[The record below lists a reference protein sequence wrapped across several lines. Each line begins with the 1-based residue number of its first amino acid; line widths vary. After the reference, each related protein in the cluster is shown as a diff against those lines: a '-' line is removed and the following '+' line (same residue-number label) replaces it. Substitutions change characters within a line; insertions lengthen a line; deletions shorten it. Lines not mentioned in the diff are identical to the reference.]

1 MSKREV
7 MALLHEILHVELLA
21 VGNFKLTLAALLLF
35 LVMSVLTYRLSSLVQ
50 RAIEKAMVAR
60 GTDDVGSIAVAR
72 RLAHYVVLLVGFG
85 VALQSVGFDLSA
97 LFAAGAVFAVG
108 LGFAM
113 QTLAENFVSGIL
125 LLLERTIVPGD
136 VLELDGKTVRVEQ
149 MNIRTTLVRGLDDEE
164 IIVPN
169 SSLVKN
175 AIKSFT
181 HSTPHTRLRV
191 VYPISYKADMTR
203 VREVMMQT
211 AQDFADRDPTRAPVL
226 QLIEVGSSA
235 LMWEV
240 SIWIQDPMRRPAI
253 RATLQE
259 VLWHALKEAGIEIP
273 YPQLDVHI
281 QGVSHQGEVH
291 EHV

>member
-1 MSKREV
+1 
-7 MALLHEILHVELLA
+7 MAMLHEILHAELLA
-21 VGNFKLTLAALLLF
+21 VGNFKLTLAAILVFSLL
-35 LVMSVLTYRLSSLVQ
+35 SVLTYYVSGLIQ
-50 RAIEKAMVAR
+50 RAIERAMVAR
-60 GTDDVGSIAVAR
+60 GTSDIGSIAVAR
-72 RLAHYVVLLVGFG
+72 RLAHYLVLLVGFG

-136 VLELDGKTVRVEQ
+136 VVELNGRPVRVEQ

-169 SSLVKN
+169 SELVKH

-181 HSTPHTRLRV
+181 HSTQSTRLRV
-191 VYPISYKADMTR
+191 VFPISYNADMAI

-211 AQDFADRDPTRAPVL
+211 ALDFPDRDREREPVL
-226 QLIEVGSSA
+226 QLIEIGASA
-235 LMWEV
+235 LEWEV
-240 SIWIQDPMRRPAI
+240 SIWIRDPMRRPAI
-253 RATLQE
+253 RAQLNE
-259 VLWHALKEAGIEIP
+259 ALWHALQKAEIEIP
-273 YPQLDVHI
+273 YPQLSVHM
-281 QGVSHQGEVH
+281 QGVVH
-291 EHV
+291 E